1 MLKHHCLAFFI
12 SCHSQ
17 NTPAH
22 HFLTIFI
29 AETTPSSTC
38 FDFLPFVAETPLAA
52 TLHFSHPPSST
63 KQFRPA
69 IVSPLS
75 VVETPFVSNPSS
87 FIHNAETPL
96 FSMIDFFP
104 MQKHHH
110 STLFH
115 FLPILKHLSSVVLHL
130 HQLFRSSLLLEHQ
143 SLTIVPLNRRP
154 STQSKAAATTASPR
168 TSMISSWL
176 NKPNGKARYVNIV

>member
-1 MLKHHCLAFFI
+1 MLKHHCSTFFI
-12 SCHSQ
+12 SSHSQ
-17 NTPAH
+17 NTPAR

-38 FDFLPFVAETPLAA
+38 FDFLPFVAETPLSA

-75 VVETPFVSNPSS
+75 VAETPFVSNPSS
-87 FIHNAETPL
+87 FIHDAETPL
-96 FSMIDFFP
+96 FSMSDFFP
-104 MQKHHH
+104 MLKHHR

-115 FLPILKHLSSVVLHL
+115 FLPILKHQSSAVLHL
-130 HQLFRSSLLLEHQ
+130 QQLFCSSLLLKHQ
-143 SLTIVPLNRRP
+143 SLTIVQD
-154 STQSKAAATTASPR
+154 ST
-168 TSMISSWL
+168 TSDYSSSS
-176 NKPNGKARYVNIV
+176 